1 MIETIDLL
9 LDAGANIN
17 ARVTN
22 SHTFTAKYVSLTD
35 SFARFK
41 NRRITVIPMP

>member
-1 MIETIDLL
+1 MDVSASAAIPLSGL
-9 LDAGANIN
+9 SPG
-17 ARVTN
+17 

-41 NRRITVIPMP
+41 NRRLTVIPLP